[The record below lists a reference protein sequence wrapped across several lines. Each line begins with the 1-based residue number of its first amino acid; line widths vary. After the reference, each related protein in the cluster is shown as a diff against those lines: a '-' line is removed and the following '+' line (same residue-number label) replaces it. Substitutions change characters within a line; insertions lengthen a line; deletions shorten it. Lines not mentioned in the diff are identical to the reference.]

1 MHIICEWHAK
11 HYIYTQK
18 ISNAISTHKRFQMPL
33 LFKLSCRLYT
43 VSYINLQI
51 SGEKV
56 FNILS
61 VIKEWFRW
69 ITVKPVLRGH
79 LWDKEKLAL

>member
-1 MHIICEWHAK
+1 MVMLKGNC
-11 HYIYTQK
+11 
-18 ISNAISTHKRFQMPL
+18 ISFVNGMQNTISTHKRFQMPL

-43 VSYINLQI
+43 VGYMNLQI

-61 VIKEWFRW
+61 VIKE
-69 ITVKPVLRGH
+69 
-79 LWDKEKLAL
+79 